1 MPVSGIGEYRLGTSA
16 SWDEYVERLEMY
28 CEANKLSKD
37 EEKRA
42 VLLSSCG
49 EETYSLIVTLVKP
62 ERPTAA
68 AYEKIKKAVREHMHP
83 KPSVLYGRF
92 LFYKRNQAQGE
103 SVADYVTALRRL
115 AENCGF
121 GDDTLPMDEMM
132 RDRFVFGISNEAVQQ
147 RLLAERN
154 LTFTVAYDMAVTA
167 EATQRQQR
175 EIRTQSLSDA
185 NCTGDAAVH
194 ETRPKEPAA
203 SRDGV
208 CYRCNGDSV
217 YARCFAAGPRW
228 KLAEVIKVKGPVS
241 YLVRMANGDVH
252 HRHRNQL
259 RRAWPT
265 EKPSEP
271 LPDYHFRLPPVQ
283 SPVDVEPGITSPS
296 PLYTPEGPE
305 LRRSTRTRRPVVRFG
320 SSV

>member
-1 MPVSGIGEYRLGTSA
+1 MPVTGIGEYRLGTSA

-68 AYEKIKKAVREHMHP
+68 TYDCIKKAVREHMHP

-103 SVADYVTALRRL
+103 SVADYVTALRKL

-121 GDDTLPMDEMM
+121 GDKTLPLDEMM
-132 RDRFVFGISNEAVQQ
+132 RDRFVFGINNEAVQQ

-154 LTFTVAYDMAVTA
+154 LTFAVAYDMAVTA

-175 EIRTQSLSDA
+175 EVRT
-185 NCTGDAAVH
+185 
-194 ETRPKEPAA
+194 EP
-203 SRDGV
+203 
-208 CYRCNGDSV
+208 
-217 YARCFAAGPRW
+217 
-228 KLAEVIKVKGPVS
+228 
-241 YLVRMANGDVH
+241 
-252 HRHRNQL
+252 Q
-259 RRAWPT
+259 
-265 EKPSEP
+265 
-271 LPDYHFRLPPVQ
+271 
-283 SPVDVEPGITSPS
+283 
-296 PLYTPEGPE
+296 
-305 LRRSTRTRRPVVRFG
+305 
-320 SSV
+320 

>member
-1 MPVSGIGEYRLGTSA
+1 MPVSGIGEYSLGTSA

-147 RLLAERN
+147 RLLAERD

-185 NCTGDAAVH
+185 NGIGDAAVH

-208 CYRCNGDSV
+208 CYRCNGAKSESATHAATVDLTT
-217 YARCFAAGPRW
+217 YHCFFILLSTPR
-228 KLAEVIKVKGPVS
+228 
-241 YLVRMANGDVH
+241 
-252 HRHRNQL
+252 
-259 RRAWPT
+259 
-265 EKPSEP
+265 P
-271 LPDYHFRLPPVQ
+271 L
-283 SPVDVEPGITSPS
+283 
-296 PLYTPEGPE
+296 
-305 LRRSTRTRRPVVRFG
+305 
-320 SSV
+320 

>member
-83 KPSVLYGRF
+83 KPSVLCGRF

-147 RLLAERN
+147 RLLAERD

-185 NCTGDAAVH
+185 NCIGDAALH

-208 CYRCNGDSV
+208 CYRCNGSSV
-217 YARCFAAGPRW
+217 GDGSGSTVHAKALVMETSTSSKYFITVEIAWVTMVSPLEAAF
-228 KLAEVIKVKGPVS
+228 EVG
-241 YLVRMANGDVH
+241 LMTFGA
-252 HRHRNQL
+252 
-259 RRAWPT
+259 
-265 EKPSEP
+265 
-271 LPDYHFRLPPVQ
+271 
-283 SPVDVEPGITSPS
+283 DVEVAWAAVRESESKGAWTASLGTEEVSTSRAV
-296 PLYTPEGPE
+296 E
-305 LRRSTRTRRPVVRFG
+305 
-320 SSV
+320 SVT